1 MATIRFYGDLKQ
13 YGTKFN
19 INAETAAEA
28 LNGLYLQ
35 IKGLRQ
41 HIMNGYFRVRINGQ
55 DMTEENL
62 KFGLHTKL
70 TDDAI
75 VHLVPQVSGAKNGG
89 IFSII
94 AGAAMVVV
102 GIIGFSG
109 GWGAPFLAAG
119 IGMMLGGVSMMLTKL
134 PAVKTT
140 DEATNKNTSFS
151 SLDNT
156 IAQGAPVPLCYGTIK
171 IGSKVLSQ
179 GLETL

>member
-19 INAETAAEA
+19 INADTAAEA

-35 IKGLRQ
+35 INGLRQ
-41 HIMNGYFRVRINGQ
+41 KIMNGYFRVRINGQ
-55 DMTEENL
+55 DMTEESL

-70 TDDAI
+70 ADEAVI
-75 VHLVPQVSGAKNGG
+75 HLVPQILGAKNGG
-89 IFSII
+89 IFNVI
-94 AGAAMVVV
+94 AGAAM
-102 GIIGFSG
+102 IIAGAMTSWSG
-109 GWGAPFLAAG
+109 GFALITAG

-134 PAVKTT
+134 PTTTMT
-140 DEATNKNTSFS
+140 DEATNKNSSFS

-156 IAQGAPVPLCYGTIK
+156 IAQGAPVPLCYGTMK